1 MINNVII
8 TWFDTLLDDLIF
20 KAQSEANITLLALF
34 FSSASLIVS
43 IVILKSARSKKI
55 QAMKSSIESQ
65 MYDPMSENTMSQN
78 TMSQNDGS
86 QDEASQNTISQIGI
100 TAFIWQK
107 LIELLSNKMYP
118 KNKEQLVLL
127 QKTLLR
133 AGYVGDDPVLQFA
146 QEKAKFILIVFP
158 ISFICIFILEGF
170 LLTVIGSAGLI
181 ACLIAPT
188 MYLKNKSE
196 YRSVKLRKE
205 LPLTVDLLLTC
216 VDSGLSL
223 HDAFDRIGRDLKKA
237 APTIADE
244 LRITSIEIAAHVP
257 LATALKNLATRTQ
270 VEEVET
276 LCSVLSQAD
285 GLGAPITESLE
296 NYIQSSRRSQLSK
309 IEETAGALSA
319 KITLPLT
326 LFFMPV
332 SMVLLLG
339 PPIMELGAS
348 L

>member
-1 MINNVII
+1 MINNII
-8 TWFDTLLDDLIF
+8 IAWFDNWLDGLIF
-20 KAQSEANITLLALF
+20 KVQSEENITLMALL
-34 FSSASLIVS
+34 FSSVSLIIS
-43 IVILKSARSKKI
+43 IIILKSARSKKI
-55 QAMKSSIESQ
+55 QAIKSSIESQ
-65 MYDPMSENTMSQN
+65 MYDPMSENTILQ
-78 TMSQNDGS
+78 DYDS
-86 QDEASQNTISQIGI
+86 QDEESQNKISQIGI
-100 TAFIWQK
+100 TSFIWQK
-107 LIELLSNKMYP
+107 LIKILSQKLYP
-118 KNKEQLVLL
+118 KNKEQLMSL

-133 AGYVGDDPVLQFA
+133 AGYVGEDPVLQFT
-146 QEKAKFILIVFP
+146 QEKAKFTLIALP
-158 ISFICIFILEGF
+158 ISFICLFILEGF
-170 LLTVIGSAGLI
+170 LLTVIGSVVLI
-181 ACLIAPT
+181 GCFILPT

-196 YRSVKLRKE
+196 SRSVKLRKE

-223 HDAFDRIGRDLKKA
+223 NDSFERIGGDLRKA
-237 APTIADE
+237 APTIAEE

-257 LATALKNLATRTQ
+257 LAIALKNLATRTQ
-270 VEEVET
+270 VEEIET

>member
-1 MINNVII
+1 
-8 TWFDTLLDDLIF
+8 
-20 KAQSEANITLLALF
+20 
-34 FSSASLIVS
+34 
-43 IVILKSARSKKI
+43 
-55 QAMKSSIESQ
+55 
-65 MYDPMSENTMSQN
+65 
-78 TMSQNDGS
+78 
-86 QDEASQNTISQIGI
+86 
-100 TAFIWQK
+100 
-107 LIELLSNKMYP
+107 
-118 KNKEQLVLL
+118 
-127 QKTLLR
+127 
-133 AGYVGDDPVLQFA
+133 
-146 QEKAKFILIVFP
+146 
-158 ISFICIFILEGF
+158 
-170 LLTVIGSAGLI
+170 
-181 ACLIAPT
+181 

-223 HDAFDRIGRDLKKA
+223 HDAFDRIGGDLKKA
-237 APTIADE
+237 APTIAEE
-244 LRITSIEIAAHVP
+244 LRVTSIEISAHVP